1 MDCEQCE
8 PERDCQPVEDC
19 TEGCGNCFIDNIV
32 GSPSETSTEV
42 ASNQKTIHTKEDTT
56 VTLDNLVGTSVK
68 RSQPVLYQI
77 KENQEDK
84 NQNQEDGNQNQKDEE
99 TNTVGM
105 FCGLNTAHTDDHKDD
120 KSRFGTESQWG
131 MKPTD
136 SQDTSDVQKERCNMK
151 CN

>member
-1 MDCEQCE
+1 M
-8 PERDCQPVEDC
+8 
-19 TEGCGNCFIDNIV
+19 
-32 GSPSETSTEV
+32 

-56 VTLDNLVGTSVK
+56 VTLDNFGGTSVK

-77 KENQEDK
+77 KENQEDR
-84 NQNQEDGNQNQKDEE
+84 NQNQEDEQ
-99 TNTVGM
+99 TNTVGIL
-105 FCGLNTAHTDDHKDD
+105 CGLNTAHTDDHKDD

-136 SQDTSDVQKERCNMK
+136 SQDTSDVEKERCNMK